1 MSGIISINW
10 QPFWLAFGLS
20 VVLVWLQILWSKRK
34 HLGQSIR
41 EEGPKHHH
49 IKSGTP
55 TMGGIAFILAA
66 GVALLFLPS
75 LHTHH
80 NLALFFLVFTLAL
93 VGGLDDWLILK
104 RGKNQGLYGRQKLLG
119 QILCG
124 IVFGVVAIANGHHL
138 TVGTF
143 LQSIGLGFPL
153 PYFLFVV
160 FMIVSASNAVN
171 LTDGLDGLATG
182 LSLIALS
189 VFAVILFQK
198 GLMDLLALDLVFMG
212 TLLAF
217 LIFNKNPAQIFMGDV
232 GSLALGGLLAG
243 FAILSHKELIFIVI
257 GGVFVIETLSVML
270 QVFTFQTFGFRIFK
284 MSPLHHHFELSGWH
298 ETKVVYVFWALG
310 IVFGLIGLWLY

>member
-1 MSGIISINW
+1 
-10 QPFWLAFGLS
+10 
-20 VVLVWLQILWSKRK
+20 V
-34 HLGQSIR
+34 
-41 EEGPKHHH
+41 
-49 IKSGTP
+49 
-55 TMGGIAFILAA
+55 
-66 GVALLFLPS
+66 
-75 LHTHH
+75 
-80 NLALFFLVFTLAL
+80 
-93 VGGLDDWLILK
+93 
-104 RGKNQGLYGRQKLLG
+104 
-119 QILCG
+119 
-124 IVFGVVAIANGHHL
+124 
-138 TVGTF
+138 
-143 LQSIGLGFPL
+143 GFPL

-243 FAILSHKELIFIVI
+243 FAILSHKELIFIII